1 MPGRHFP
8 SLRTAM
14 RRQPLG
20 RALARPPYAA
30 HAKARA
36 WRRSRAIREQRRLVI
51 QEIGRGNVLERFVGR
66 EPLPPG
72 YGTSV
77 NERVVEIPWLLAQ
90 QLGGRVLDAGSALN
104 HPEFL
109 DLIQPRVRELH
120 IVTLAYEGVA
130 HVDRGISYL
139 FSDLRHLPYAD
150 GYFDTV
156 ASISTLEH
164 VGMDNV
170 GYGADAPRADDP
182 AKEMDLAIREL
193 VRVLRPNGA
202 LLVTVPYGRRE
213 DHGSFRQLDRSDIE
227 RLVAAAAGGEA
238 EISVYRYSNTGW
250 LASDLESAADARY
263 RPGFAAEAVACI
275 RIT

>member
-1 MPGRHFP
+1 VLD
-8 SLRTAM
+8 SL
-14 RRQPLG
+14 
-20 RALARPPYAA
+20 
-30 HAKARA
+30 
-36 WRRSRAIREQRRLVI
+36 
-51 QEIGRGNVLERFVGR
+51 VGR
-66 EPLPPG
+66 EPLPTG
-72 YGTSV
+72 YGV
-77 NERVVEIPWLLAQ
+77 NGNERVVEIPWVLAQ
-90 QLGGRVLDAGSALN
+90 QPAGRVLDAGSALN
-104 HPEFL
+104 HTEFL

-156 ASISTLEH
+156 VSISTLEH

-170 GYGADAPRADDP
+170 GYGTDAPRAYDP
-182 AKEMDLAIREL
+182 AREMDLAIREL

-250 LASDLESAADARY
+250 LASDLENAADARY

>member
-1 MPGRHFP
+1 MLGRRFS

-14 RRQPLG
+14 RRQPLA
-20 RALARPPYAA
+20 RALARPAYAA
-30 HAKARA
+30 RAKARA
-36 WRRSRAIREQRRLVI
+36 WWRSRAIRGQRRLVI
-51 QEIGRGNVLERFVGR
+51 QEIGPGNVLDRLVGR

-72 YGTSV
+72 YGVSA

-90 QLGGRVLDAGSALN
+90 HLGGRVLDAGSALN

-139 FSDLRHLPYAD
+139 FSDLRQLPYAD

-156 ASISTLEH
+156 VSISTLEH

-170 GYGADAPRADDP
+170 GYGADAHRADDP

-193 VRVLRPNGA
+193 VRVLRPNGV

-213 DHGSFRQLDRSDIE
+213 DHGSFRQLDRSEIE
-227 RLVAAAAGGEA
+227 RLVAAAGGEA
-238 EISVYRYSNTGW
+238 EIFVYRYTNTGW
-250 LASDLESAADARY
+250 LASDLEDAADARY